1 MKTIIFMMALVACG
15 SGLSAQEVRNI
26 AVHGHRGS
34 RGTVPENTI
43 PAFEAALMAEADV
56 LEMDMGV
63 TKDNVLVISHEPN
76 VTPERCLD
84 AEGNKL
90 QKPVAIRSLTLAEL
104 KKYDCGSLLN
114 SKFPRQLPVPGERIP
129 TLGEV
134 FAMVKA
140 SGYPAA
146 AKVEFNIET
155 KIFPVEPELTPS
167 PTDFARL
174 VADTVKKSGMEKRT
188 IVQSFD
194 VRTLK
199 EIKRIAPEIRT
210 SQLTYE
216 ELVDIVPA
224 LKSAKADIWSP
235 NSKWITPESI
245 KEAHAAGIQVAPW
258 TINTKKEGDSA
269 IAAGV
274 DAIITDY
281 PADLVDYLK
290 EKKLRRE

>member
-1 MKTIIFMMALVACG
+1 MNRTVFLALLCCAPA
-15 SGLSAQEVRNI
+15 LNAQEIRNI

-56 LEMDMGV
+56 LEMDLGV
-63 TKDNVLVISHEPN
+63 TKDGFVIVSHDPKVL
-76 VTPERCLD
+76 PERCL
-84 AEGNKL
+84 APEGKKL
-90 QKPVAIRSLTLAEL
+90 EKPVPLRSLTLAEL
-104 KKYDCGSLLN
+104 KKYDCGTLLN
-114 SKFPRQLPVPGERIP
+114 PRFPQQIAVPGESMP
-129 TLGEV
+129 TLDEV

-140 SGYPAA
+140 SGYEAA

-155 KIFPVEPELTPS
+155 KIFPYEPELTP
-167 PTDFARL
+167 PPAEFARL
-174 VADTVKKSGMEKRT
+174 VAGVVKKHGLEKRVM
-188 IVQSFD
+188 VQSFD

-199 EIKRIAPEIRT
+199 EIKKIAPAIRT

-235 NSKWITPESI
+235 NYKWLTAEAV
-245 KEAHAAGIQVAPW
+245 KEAQAAGIKVAPW
-258 TINTKKEGDSA
+258 TINTAKEWDAA

-281 PADLVDYLK
+281 PAALVEHLK
-290 EKKLRRE
+290 AKKLR